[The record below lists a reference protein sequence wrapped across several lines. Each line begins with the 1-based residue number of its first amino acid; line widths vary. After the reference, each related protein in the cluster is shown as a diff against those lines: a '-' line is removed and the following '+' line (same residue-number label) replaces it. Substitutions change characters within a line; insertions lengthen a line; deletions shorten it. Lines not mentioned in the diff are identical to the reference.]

1 MQCFNQQQREVPSF
15 WVWALS
21 ELDDNHRVLLFWWNT
36 NRGPGGS
43 ILCYDIFTI
52 CLHNTGQTRPP
63 AGRKWHPPSPNTHP
77 QQSSP
82 PTPNWW
88 CGSLSHKF
96 NSLHS
101 PPFSSPL
108 LPHCLIPSSPP
119 PQVCWPPSF
128 NYLASWFLFS
138 TPIWVVQQKVGTR
151 DTFVDWAAV
160 RHIYVMICR
169 FFLLV
174 DCFCVRLHKERIDE
188 MDPLIS
194 CHLMPC
200 RHGPADLWVDL

>member
-1 MQCFNQQQREVPSF
+1 MEHESRPWWKYTLLWYLHHLLTQYWSDPSSCRKEM
-15 WVWALS
+15 A
-21 ELDDNHRVLLFWWNT
+21 
-36 NRGPGGS
+36 
-43 ILCYDIFTI
+43 
-52 CLHNTGQTRPP
+52 PP
-63 AGRKWHPPSPNTHP
+63 IPQHPPPTILP
-77 QQSSP
+77 P

>member
-1 MQCFNQQQREVPSF
+1 MTIIGFFFFDGTRIEALVEVYFAMISSPSAYTIL
-15 WVWALS
+15 V
-21 ELDDNHRVLLFWWNT
+21 RPVLLQEGNGT
-36 NRGPGGS
+36 P
-43 ILCYDIFTI
+43 
-52 CLHNTGQTRPP
+52 
-63 AGRKWHPPSPNTHP
+63 HPPTPTPNNP
-77 QQSSP
+77 PP